1 MDKKVASMSGHSPM
15 ISMRIP
21 EDHLLELDQLVGLDG
36 MRNRSDVI
44 RTAIRKYLS
53 DEHLISGNKVEVNL
67 GPDLSS
73 RMEDFCKLHGEKP
86 DSVLRQAARE
96 HIRNVTL
103 GDAKVTDL
111 IYSRMNELRER
122 SNDDSNA
129 I

>member
-103 GDAKVTDL
+103 GDARVTDL

-122 SNDDSNA
+122 INDDSNA

>member
-1 MDKKVASMSGHSPM
+1 MSGHSPM

-53 DEHLISGNKVEVNL
+53 DEHLISGDRVEVNL

-73 RMEDFCKLHGEKP
+73 RMENFCKLHGEKP

-103 GDAKVTDL
+103 EDTKVTDL

>member
-1 MDKKVASMSGHSPM
+1 MDKKVANMSGHSPM

-44 RTAIRKYLS
+44 RAAIRKYLS
-53 DEHLISGNKVEVNL
+53 DEHLISGDKVEVNL

-73 RMEDFCKLHGEKP
+73 RVEDFCKLHGEKP

-103 GDAKVTDL
+103 EDAKVTDL

>member
-1 MDKKVASMSGHSPM
+1 MSGHSPM

-53 DEHLISGNKVEVNL
+53 DEHLISGDKVEVNL

-73 RMEDFCKLHGEKP
+73 RVEDFCKLHGEKP

-103 GDAKVTDL
+103 EDTKVTDL

>member
-1 MDKKVASMSGHSPM
+1 MSGHSPM

-53 DEHLISGNKVEVNL
+53 DEHLISGDKVEVNL
-67 GPDLSS
+67 VPDLSS
-73 RMEDFCKLHGEKP
+73 RKEDFCKLHGEKP

-103 GDAKVTDL
+103 EDTKVTDL

>member
-1 MDKKVASMSGHSPM
+1 MSGHSPM

-53 DEHLISGNKVEVNL
+53 DEHLISGDKVEVNL

-73 RMEDFCKLHGEKP
+73 RMEDFCKLHCEKP

-103 GDAKVTDL
+103 EDTKVTDL

>member
-122 SNDDSNA
+122 SNDDSNS

>member
-1 MDKKVASMSGHSPM
+1 MSGHSPM
-15 ISMRIP
+15 VSLRIP
-21 EDHLLELDQLVGLDG
+21 EDHLLELDRIVGFDG

-44 RTAIRKYLS
+44 RSAIRKYLT
-53 DEHLISGNKVEVNL
+53 DEYQVSGEKVEVNL

-73 RMEDFCKLHGEKP
+73 IMDDFCKLHGEKP

-96 HIRNVTL
+96 HIRSVTVENS
-103 GDAKVTDL
+103 KVTDM
-111 IYSRMNELRER
+111 ISSRMNELRER

>member
-1 MDKKVASMSGHSPM
+1 MSGHSPM
-15 ISMRIP
+15 VSLRIP

-44 RTAIRKYLS
+44 RSAVRKYLS
-53 DEHLISGNKVEVNL
+53 DEHHISGDRVEVNL

-103 GDAKVTDL
+103 EDTKVTDL
-111 IYSRMNELRER
+111 INSRMNELRER

>member
-1 MDKKVASMSGHSPM
+1 MSGHSPM

-53 DEHLISGNKVEVNL
+53 DEHLISGDKVEVNL

-73 RMEDFCKLHGEKP
+73 RMEVFCKLHGEKP

-103 GDAKVTDL
+103 EDTKVTDL

>member
-1 MDKKVASMSGHSPM
+1 MSGHSPM

-53 DEHLISGNKVEVNL
+53 DEHLISGDQVEVNL

-73 RMEDFCKLHGEKP
+73 RMENFCKLHGEKP

-103 GDAKVTDL
+103 EDTKVTDL

>member
-1 MDKKVASMSGHSPM
+1 MSGHSPM

-53 DEHLISGNKVEVNL
+53 DEHLISGDKVEVNL

-103 GDAKVTDL
+103 EDTKVTDL
-111 IYSRMNELRER
+111 IYSRMNDLRER